1 MAQESYPAD
10 DKYWNGKKLALT
22 DNTKK
27 NMLKKANTLD
37 AEMYVQSHGYSLTG
51 DEALQAL
58 EESGLDMNQLI
69 SQSGTYSNLIYSAIE
84 ALERN
89 SSADDR
95 IKAMQA
101 ISSIGYTNLFEETTG
116 DFILPPKEA
125 GTLEEPVT
133 QPKKKQPEDKP
144 VYYNPYYRAS
154 NNAPSRPAPQQRQ
167 EIVEEQPQEYQQP
180 SEPPHPPERNAS
192 AFIASLMPNRSSQ
205 VVSNNEV
212 KSLGRGSSSNPNI
225 RPVGVKPAA
234 ELGFSRNRTPVQSTQ
249 PNQQQKRPMMNTGV
263 LNPDMARRLGGRP
276 MAPTVRV
283 GIPQR
288 GPAVPA
294 TGRPIVQRV
303 APRPMA
309 PNPRMVYKPVGTSN
323 TTIGKLGIKKKK

>member
-116 DFILPPKEA
+116 DFI
-125 GTLEEPVT
+125 
-133 QPKKKQPEDKP
+133 
-144 VYYNPYYRAS
+144 
-154 NNAPSRPAPQQRQ
+154 
-167 EIVEEQPQEYQQP
+167 
-180 SEPPHPPERNAS
+180 
-192 AFIASLMPNRSSQ
+192 
-205 VVSNNEV
+205 
-212 KSLGRGSSSNPNI
+212 
-225 RPVGVKPAA
+225 
-234 ELGFSRNRTPVQSTQ
+234 
-249 PNQQQKRPMMNTGV
+249 
-263 LNPDMARRLGGRP
+263 
-276 MAPTVRV
+276 
-283 GIPQR
+283 
-288 GPAVPA
+288 
-294 TGRPIVQRV
+294 
-303 APRPMA
+303 
-309 PNPRMVYKPVGTSN
+309 
-323 TTIGKLGIKKKK
+323 